1 MRGVPAG
8 EVVVYRI
15 KLNNL
20 KFIKRREREDPFLNI
35 GDKFKRD
42 LRVNN
47 KKII

>member
-1 MRGVPAG
+1 MI
-8 EVVVYRI
+8 VYRI

-20 KFIKRREREDPFLNI
+20 KFIKRKEREGPFLSI
-35 GDKFKRD
+35 GNKFKRD